1 MANFSVNQVKQLYV
15 VKAVDSNVDTLGDI
29 KFGATLEGDIYAKYM
44 GNDGVVRTD
53 LIKKNNIIFAKA
65 TKASAMAEF
74 LDSAFVTIS
83 PIIAGQ
89 QYILNVTID
98 NFGSISPDNKG
109 FIFSDYVAVTG
120 DTDKEVIANLAISL
134 AKNASKAAYNKLI
147 NVYVSTATTAST
159 ALTIGTNAWLV
170 NANDD
175 AATVEA
181 YGTLKSIV
189 IEAAEQPWTLGKE
202 RFELLHF
209 SVSATPI
216 VSNGVD
222 TSWAT
227 VVMNTSHPSAALKN
241 SKKIADLEYF
251 CAGERGD
258 IYRGMGYPNNFDF
271 HPIVDPAAQ
280 YGYHLLNI
288 SYFWQGDA
296 EDVQMSPKEIVIA
309 CPAEGDTTYTVMNAV
324 IGDFNT
330 AAGDTVVA
338 TLS

>member
-1 MANFSVNQVKQLYV
+1 MANFSTNQVKQLYV

-53 LIKKNNIIFAKA
+53 LIKKNNIIYAKA
-65 TKASAMAEF
+65 TKASAMAEL

-83 PIIAGQ
+83 PIVAGQ
-89 QYILNVTID
+89 QYILKVIID
-98 NFGSISPDNKG
+98 NFGSVSPDNKG
-109 FIFSDYVAVTG
+109 FIFSDYMAQTG
-120 DTDKEVIANLAISL
+120 DTAVEVIANLALSL
-134 AKNASKAAYNKLI
+134 AKNATKAAYNKLI
-147 NVYVSTATTAST
+147 NVYVSTASAAST

-170 NANDD
+170 NPGDD
-175 AATVEA
+175 VATIEA
-181 YGTLKSIV
+181 YGTLASII
-189 IEAAEQPWTLGKE
+189 IEAVEQPWVLGKE
-202 RFELLHF
+202 PFELLHF

-216 VSNGVD
+216 VNNGVD
-222 TSWAT
+222 TRWAT
-227 VVMNTSHPSAALKN
+227 VVMNTSHPTAALKN
-241 SKKIADLEYF
+241 SKKIADLEWF
-251 CAGERGD
+251 CSGERGD
-258 IYRGMGYPNNFDF
+258 IYRGMGYPNNFEF
-271 HPIVDPAAQ
+271 SPIVNPKET

-288 SYFWQGDA
+288 AYYWQGDA

-330 AAGDTVVA
+330 AAGTTVVA